1 MNSTEIR
8 EAFLKFFESRGHR
21 RVPSDSLLPSND
33 PTLLFTS
40 AGMVQFKPLY
50 VAKDKPYTRATSCQR
65 CLRTTDIDQVGV
77 TGRHHTFFE
86 MLGNFSFGD
95 YFKEGAIEYAWEFLT
110 DTMRIDKS
118 RLFVTVFEKDDEA
131 ARMWERFVPQGRIV
145 RFGDEDNYWPAGS
158 VLPTW
163 TGPNGPCSE
172 LYYDFGEKHCPFT
185 PKCSRPG
192 VHECERYREIW
203 NLVFPQFMRNVS
215 GENPPMAKPGIDT
228 GMGFERM
235 AVVMQDKGSN
245 YETDLFAPL
254 MHKTAELLR
263 LERSPRTAKE
273 KERAQRIA
281 SDHARAAAFMVSDG
295 MIPSNEGRG
304 YVLRRI
310 IRRAVRQTAA
320 FGDAFPIVSKLVG
333 EVAATL
339 GGAYP
344 EIAERAVAVA
354 ATIEIEENRFIET
367 LERGLAELDKEKGT
381 GRDTLDGARAFYFH
395 DTFGFP
401 RELTRDIWV
410 REMNRTLSPDFER
423 EYKSALEEQQER
435 ARAAWKGSGAKA
447 LTSVHHELAGELGA
461 TPFVGY
467 GSLAA
472 ATKIAAIIRTA
483 EGGEGVRTAQAKEGD
498 IVGLVLER
506 TPFYA
511 ESGGQLADLGVITS
525 DRGRAEVLDVVKPV
539 GGMFIHMIRVKSGE
553 LKAGDEVRAEVD
565 AERRKATARHH
576 TATHLL
582 HAALREVM
590 GPGVAQAGSLVAP
603 DRLRFDFTSQKA
615 VEKEKLRTIEAMV
628 NAKVIE
634 NLPVV
639 THETSLADAKKLGA
653 MALFG
658 EKYGDRVR
666 MVEVA
671 DYSRELCGGTHVT
684 ATGTIGPVVIVSEG
698 AVAAGV
704 RRIEAL
710 AGAAALDALA
720 ERRDSLER
728 TAALLKVPPVD
739 VEARVTRMI
748 AERRELETALKAARE
763 SGAKQALAGRTNEA
777 ETVGGVKVLIAET
790 DTGGDSA
797 ALRSIADQALDRLG
811 EGIVVLGTRSG
822 EKCQLVV
829 RVSAG
834 LTGRVG
840 AGDVVKAAV
849 SAEGGSGGGRPDM
862 AQGGLKDPARLP
874 AALENARG
882 FLGKKLAGG

>member
-1 MNSTEIR
+1 MNSGEIR
-8 EAFLKFFESRGHR
+8 EAFLKFFETRGHR

-65 CLRTTDIDQVGV
+65 CFRTTDIDQVGM

-118 RLFVTVFEKDDEA
+118 RLRITVFEKDDEA
-131 ARMWERFVPQGRIV
+131 AGLWERFVPRDRIS
-145 RFGDEDNYWPAGS
+145 RCGDEDNYWPAGS
-158 VLPTW
+158 VLPAW

-172 LYYDFGEKHCPFT
+172 IYYDFGEKCCPFT
-185 PKCSRPG
+185 PRCSRPG
-192 VHECERYREIW
+192 EHDCERYREIW
-203 NLVFPQFMRNVS
+203 NLVFPQFMRNVT

-235 AVVMQDKGSN
+235 AVVMQEKGSN

-254 MHKTAELLR
+254 MRHASELLR
-263 LERSPRTAKE
+263 LDRSPRSAKE

-281 SDHARAAAFMVSDG
+281 ADHARAAAFMVSDG
-295 MIPSNEGRG
+295 MLPSNEGRG

-320 FGDAFPIVSKLVG
+320 FGDAFPIVSKLVP
-333 EVAATL
+333 EVAAIM

-354 ATIEIEENRFIET
+354 GTVEIEEKRFIET
-367 LERGLAELDKEKGT
+367 LERGLAELEKERGS
-381 GRDTLDGARAFYFH
+381 GRSTLDGSRAFYFY

-401 RELTRDIWV
+401 RELTRDIWA
-410 REMNRTLSPDFER
+410 REMGLILSPDFER
-423 EYKSALEEQQER
+423 EYDSALEEQQER

-447 LTSVHHELAGELGA
+447 LTGVHHELASELGA

-472 ATKIAAIIRTA
+472 DTKVAAIIVTGKDGQGSRVNA
-483 EGGEGVRTAQAKEGD
+483 AKEED

-511 ESGGQLADLGVITS
+511 ESGGQTADGGWIS
-525 DRGRAEVLDVVKPV
+525 SGHGRAEVLDVVKPV
-539 GGMFIHMIRVKSGE
+539 GGMVIHLVRVKSGE
-553 LKAGDEVRAEVD
+553 IKTGDSVRAEVD
-565 AERRKATARHH
+565 AARRLATARHH

-582 HAALREVM
+582 HAALRSVV
-590 GPGVAQAGSLVAP
+590 GPSATQAGSLVAP

-615 VEKEKLRTIEAMV
+615 VEKEKLRAIEEMV

-634 NLPVV
+634 NVPVV
-639 THETSLADAKKLGA
+639 THATSLAEARKKGA

-658 EKYGDRVR
+658 EKYGEHVR

-710 AGAAALDALA
+710 AGAAALAALA
-720 ERRDSLER
+720 DRREALEK
-728 TAALLKVPPVD
+728 TAALLKAPVSE
-739 VEARVTRMI
+739 VTERVARLI
-748 AERRELETALKAARE
+748 AERRDLENALKTARE
-763 SGAKQALAGRTNEA
+763 AGARQALAGRAAEA
-777 ETVGGVKVLIAET
+777 ESIGGVNVLIAET
-790 DTGGDSA
+790 DTGGDPA
-797 ALRSIADQALDRLG
+797 ALRTLADQALDRLK
-811 EGIVVLGTRSG
+811 EGVVVLGTRSG

-829 RVSAG
+829 RISAG
-834 LTGRVG
+834 LTARAA

-849 SAEGGSGGGRPDM
+849 SASGGSGGGRPDM
-862 AQGGLKDPARLP
+862 AQGGLKDASRLP
-874 AALENARG
+874 EALESARG
-882 FLGKKLAGG
+882 FLRKKLAGG